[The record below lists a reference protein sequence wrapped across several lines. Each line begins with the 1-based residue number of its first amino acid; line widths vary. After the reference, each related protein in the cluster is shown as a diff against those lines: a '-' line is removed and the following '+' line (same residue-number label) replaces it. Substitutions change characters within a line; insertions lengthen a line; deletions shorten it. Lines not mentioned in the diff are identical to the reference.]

1 MQAARLALYRNGV
14 MPPTPLVL
22 AQAGRQLGRSL
33 ERLRRILRK
42 LGMQACALRVLFT
55 LQDNQMAL
63 LHAFI
68 KKTQATPAQEI
79 ALAQDRI
86 DF

>member
-1 MQAARLALYRNGV
+1 M
-14 MPPTPLVL
+14 PLVKKL
-22 AQAGRQLGRSL
+22 SSKVWEMRTQLPT
-33 ERLRRILRK
+33 RI
-42 LGMQACALRVLFT
+42 ARVLFT
-55 LQDNQMAL
+55 LQGNQMVVVVL

-79 ALAQDRI
+79 ALAQSRI

>member
-1 MQAARLALYRNGV
+1 
-14 MPPTPLVL
+14 
-22 AQAGRQLGRSL
+22 
-33 ERLRRILRK
+33 
-42 LGMQACALRVLFT
+42 MQACALRVLFT

>member
-1 MQAARLALYRNGV
+1 
-14 MPPTPLVL
+14 
-22 AQAGRQLGRSL
+22 
-33 ERLRRILRK
+33 
-42 LGMQACALRVLFT
+42 MQACALRVLFT

-68 KKTQATPAQEI
+68 KKTQATPAQAQEI